1 MTTWKLL
8 FNITQKMKKS
18 LLLYLFI
25 LVLLFNV
32 FTYMYYSKELAFQ
45 QNQYVKIEK
54 KWKNSQNSNAN
65 KLAEA
70 NYFSLEKNENA
81 QNYFNP
87 ENAAKT
93 IQIEKLI
100 PFVTEKLMDL
110 NANPK
115 GNPYIGQDQIG
126 ANKFIINKVKILNH
140 RWIIADFSDGDYWGE
155 ALIKYFINEDETVS
169 FETFQS
175 LIYQK

>member
-1 MTTWKLL
+1 
-8 FNITQKMKKS
+8 MKKS
-18 LLLYLFI
+18 LLQYLFI
-25 LVLLFNV
+25 ILVLMNV
-32 FTYMYYSKELAFQ
+32 FTFMYFSKKLSF
-45 QNQYVKIEK
+45 EK
-54 KWKNSQNSNAN
+54 EKTAKTEMKLKKDLEVINSKWVD
-65 KLAEA
+65 A

-115 GNPYIGQDQIG
+115 GNPFVGQDQIG

-140 RWIIADFSDGDYWGE
+140 RWIIADFSDGEYWGE

>member
-1 MTTWKLL
+1 
-8 FNITQKMKKS
+8 MKKS

-32 FTYMYYSKELAFQ
+32 FTFMYFSKELDFQ
-45 QNQYVKIEK
+45 QNRYVKIEK
-54 KWKNSQNSNAN
+54 KLKDSQNSSTN

-87 ENAAKT
+87 DNATKT
-93 IQIEKLI
+93 IQVEKLI
-100 PFVTEKLMDL
+100 PFVTEKLMDF
-110 NANPK
+110 NSNPK

-126 ANKFIINKVKILNH
+126 ANKFIINKVRILNH
-140 RWIIADFSDGDYWGE
+140 RWIIADFSDGEYWGE
-155 ALIKYFINEDETVS
+155 VLLKYFINEDETVS
-169 FETFQS
+169 FEIMQS
-175 LIYQK
+175 LLFQK

>member
-1 MTTWKLL
+1 
-8 FNITQKMKKS
+8 MKKS

-25 LVLLFNV
+25 LVLLLNI
-32 FTYMYYSKELAFQ
+32 FTFMYFSKELAFQ
-45 QNQYVKIEK
+45 QNKCTKTEAKLK
-54 KWKNSQNSNAN
+54 KNLEAANA
-65 KLAEA
+65 KLVDA

-87 ENAAKT
+87 DNATKT
-93 IQIEKLI
+93 IQVEKLI

-126 ANKFIINKVKILNH
+126 ANKFIINKVKVLNH
-140 RWIIADFSDGDYWGE
+140 RWIIADFSDGEYWGE
-155 ALIKYFINEDETVS
+155 VLIKYFINDDETVA

-175 LIYQK
+175 LLYQK

>member
-1 MTTWKLL
+1 MYFSKKLT
-8 FNITQKMKKS
+8 FEKDKS
-18 LLLYLFI
+18 
-25 LVLLFNV
+25 
-32 FTYMYYSKELAFQ
+32 A
-45 QNQYVKIEK
+45 KIESKLK
-54 KWKNSQNSNAN
+54 KDLANAEV
-65 KLAEA
+65 KLTDT

-87 ENAAKT
+87 DNATKT
-93 IQIEKLI
+93 IQVEKLI

-126 ANKFIINKVKILNH
+126 ANKFIINKVKVLNH
-140 RWIIADFSDGDYWGE
+140 RWIIADFSDGEYWGE
-155 ALIKYFINEDETVS
+155 VLIKYFVNDDETVS

-175 LIYQK
+175 LLYQK

>member
-1 MTTWKLL
+1 
-8 FNITQKMKKS
+8 MKNS

-25 LVLLFNV
+25 IILLLNV
-32 FTYMYYSKELAFQ
+32 FTFMYFSKELAF
-45 QNQYVKIEK
+45 EK
-54 KWKNSQNSNAN
+54 EKSAKMEIKFKKNLEVANA
-65 KLAEA
+65 KLVDA

-87 ENAAKT
+87 DNATKT
-93 IQIEKLI
+93 IQVEKLI
-100 PFVTEKLMDL
+100 PVVTEKLMDL

-126 ANKFIINKVKILNH
+126 ANKFIINKVRILNH
-140 RWIIADFSDGDYWGE
+140 RWIIADFSDGEYWGE
-155 ALIKYFINEDETVS
+155 VLIKYFINDDETVS

-175 LIYQK
+175 LLYQK